1 MYGHRARIGYTC
13 PPRVTEVFPYEFYKM
28 APPGVTLALTSLLIY
43 DHTLDEMQ
51 RSLTMSREI
60 ARDMAKAGVNMVILG
75 GGPILMSEGKGFGR
89 VKELIAEVEQ
99 DIGIPVSTST
109 TIYGEAM
116 QTLGAKKVGTIGY
129 GEPNAGGESYL
140 NDYGIEIVDSR
151 GACAP
156 FVDVAKLSPE
166 ISLNFARE
174 LKRLHPEID
183 TINLGAPH
191 WATIENIDPL
201 EQELGIN
208 VVTGSQM
215 ILWAGLRRCGVKDS
229 IRGYGR
235 LLRDY

>member
-43 DHTLDEMQ
+43 DHTLEEMQ
-51 RSLTMSREI
+51 RSLTMSIEA

-75 GGPILMSEGKGFGR
+75 GGPILTSEGKGYGR
-89 VKELIAEVEQ
+89 IPELIAQTEKE
-99 DIGIPVSTST
+99 IGIPVSTSI

-116 QTLGAKKVGTIGY
+116 KTLGAKKVGTIGY
-129 GEPNAGGESYL
+129 GEPNPGGESYL
-140 NDYGIEIVDSR
+140 SEYGIELVDSR

-156 FVDVAKLSPE
+156 FVDVAKLSSD

-191 WATIENIDPL
+191 WATIENIEPL
-201 EQELGIN
+201 EKELGIN
-208 VVTGSQM
+208 VVTGGQM
-215 ILWAGLRRCGVKDS
+215 IMWAGLRRCGITDS
-229 IRGYGR
+229 IKGYGR
-235 LLRDY
+235 LLSDF